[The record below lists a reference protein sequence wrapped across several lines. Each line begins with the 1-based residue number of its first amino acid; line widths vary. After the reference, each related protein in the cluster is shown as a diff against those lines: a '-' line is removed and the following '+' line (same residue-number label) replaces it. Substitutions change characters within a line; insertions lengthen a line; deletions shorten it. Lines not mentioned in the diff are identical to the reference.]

1 MTKKQLSRSWRAR
14 KVYWATFVIAMDY
27 VWLMLKS
34 KIFGKSYFD
43 NHSKAVHIRSANRLR
58 KVFLELRGLFIKIGQ
73 LISILST
80 FLPDEFRKPLEDFQ
94 DHAPERPFSEI
105 VKRVEEEL
113 KTPWNKHFSKI
124 EEVPL
129 ASASIGQVHR
139 GTLHNGDEVAIKVQH
154 EHIPQLSEIDLDL
167 FENVNNLS
175 ARIFKIKG
183 MKEVASEVRA
193 MIEEELD
200 YGQEAKNMDLM
211 QESIGS
217 EENVIVPKIYKEL
230 STDRLLVSGFCEG
243 VKINNLQQLD
253 AWGIDRQNLTKEVL
267 ELCCKMV
274 LKDGLYH
281 ADPHP
286 GNILVNEKGQMVWLD
301 FGAIARLHPKMKK
314 GLANLIEGVARQDT
328 DEIVDALKFMG
339 FVTRGEDA
347 EKFAEK
353 MIDAGQE
360 FLENEV
366 KMDGFNFNNIE
377 FDPTSADFSKIINL
391 ISFKDIANTF
401 QVPKDYILL
410 NRMLILI
417 MGLSG
422 ELAPKMNPIEVVRP
436 YIKNM
441 MLSDRDHLFSF
452 VKDTIQSNL
461 TNLITLPGEFRKVLN
476 KTKRGNL
483 ELKIKSFDDRTNAFY
498 FLGQQFLFGILAMG
512 AAAFAY
518 DAFKDGFH
526 DIYRWSLGGAGLS
539 AFLFLRAMILARRFR
554 KR

>member
-43 NHSKAVHIRSANRLR
+43 NHSKAVHIRSAHRLR

-124 EEVPL
+124 EEVSL

-328 DEIVDALKFMG
+328 DEIVEALKFMG
-339 FVTRGEDA
+339 FVSRGEDA

-518 DAFKDGFH
+518 DAFKGGFF
-526 DIYRWSLGGAGLS
+526 DIYRWSLGGAGVS
-539 AFLFLRAMILARRFR
+539 TFLFLRAMFLARRYR

>member
-1 MTKKQLSRSWRAR
+1 M
-14 KVYWATFVIAMDY
+14 
-27 VWLMLKS
+27 KS

-43 NHSKAVHIRSANRLR
+43 KHSKKVHIRSAHRLR
-58 KVFLELRGLFIKIGQ
+58 KAFLELQGLFIKIGQ

-94 DHAPERPFSEI
+94 DHAPARPFEEI
-105 VKRVEEEL
+105 KKRVEEEL
-113 KTPWNKHFSKI
+113 DAPIETHFSKI

-139 GTLHNGDEVAIKVQH
+139 GTLKNGDEVAIKVQH
-154 EHIPQLSEIDLDL
+154 NHIPQLAEIDLDL
-167 FENVNNLS
+167 FEKVNS
-175 ARIFKIKG
+175 IVARIFKIRG
-183 MKEVASEVRA
+183 MKEVAGEVRI

-200 YGQEAKNMDLM
+200 YGQEMTNMELM
-211 QESIGS
+211 RESLAT
-217 EENVIVPKIYKEL
+217 EENILVPKTYPKL
-230 STDRLLVSGFCEG
+230 STKRLLVSEFCKG
-243 VKINNLQQLD
+243 VKINNLHQLETWD
-253 AWGIDRQNLTKEVL
+253 IDRQQLATEVL
-267 ELCCKMV
+267 ELSCKMV

-286 GNILVNEKGQMVWLD
+286 GNILVNEKGEMVWLD
-301 FGAIARLHPKMKK
+301 FGAIARLNPKMKK

-328 DEIVDALKFMG
+328 EDIVSALKFMG
-339 FVTRGEDA
+339 FVSRGDGA

-366 KMDGFNFNNIE
+366 QMDGFNFNNIE
-377 FDPTSADFSKIINL
+377 FDPTSADFSKILNL
-391 ISFKDIANTF
+391 ISFKDIANTY

-410 NRMLILI
+410 NRMMILV

-422 ELAPKMNPIEVVRP
+422 ELAPQMNPIEVVRP

-441 MLSDRDHLFSF
+441 MLNDREQLFSF
-452 VKDTIQSNL
+452 VRDTIQSNL

-476 KTKRGNL
+476 KAKRGDL
-483 ELKIKSFDDRTNAFY
+483 ELRIKTFDDRSNAFY
-498 FLGQQFLFGILAMG
+498 FLGQQFLFGLLALG
-512 AAAFAY
+512 FGAFAY
-518 DAFKDGFH
+518 QAFQDEFFRMYKCM
-526 DIYRWSLGGAGLS
+526 IGGAGIS
-539 AFLFLRAMILARRFR
+539 GFLFFRALFLASRYR

>member
-1 MTKKQLSRSWRAR
+1 MTKKQLNRSWRAR

-27 VWLMLKS
+27 VWLFLKS

-43 NHSKAVHIRSANRLR
+43 NHSKAVHIRSAHRLR

-105 VKRVEEEL
+105 IKRVEEEL

-124 EEVPL
+124 EEKPL

-139 GTLHNGDEVAIKVQH
+139 ATLMTGEEVAVKVQH
-154 EHIPQLSEIDLDL
+154 DHIPQLAHIDLDL
-167 FENVNNLS
+167 FENVNNLVS
-175 ARIFKIKG
+175 RIFKIKG
-183 MKEVASEVRA
+183 MKEVASEVRV

-200 YGQEAKNMDLM
+200 YGQEATNMKLM
-211 QESIGS
+211 RESIGS
-217 EENVIVPKIYKEL
+217 AENVIVPKIYEEL
-230 STDRLLVSGFCEG
+230 STDRLLVSEFCEG

-253 AWGIDRQNLTKEVL
+253 AWGIDRQQLTKEVL

-314 GLANLIEGVARQDT
+314 GLASLIEGVARQDT

-339 FVTRGEDA
+339 FVNRGGDA

-391 ISFKDIANTF
+391 FSFKDIANTF

-422 ELAPKMNPIEVVRP
+422 ELAPQMNPIEVVRP

-483 ELKIKSFDDRTNAFY
+483 ELKIKSFDDRSNAFY
-498 FLGQQFLFGILAMG
+498 FLGQQFLFGVLAMG

-518 DAFKDGFH
+518 DAFKDDFY
-526 DIYRWSLGGAGLS
+526 DVYRWCLGGAGVS
-539 AFLFLRAMILARRFR
+539 VFLFLRAMFLAGRYR

>member
-27 VWLMLKS
+27 IWLMLKS

-43 NHSKAVHIRSANRLR
+43 KRSKAVHIRSAYRLR

-105 VKRVEEEL
+105 IKRVEEEL

-124 EEVPL
+124 EKLPL

-139 GTLHNGDEVAIKVQH
+139 ATLHNGDEVAVKVQH
-154 EHIPQLSEIDLDL
+154 EHIPKLANIDLDL
-167 FENVNNLS
+167 FENVNNLA

-183 MKEVASEVRA
+183 MREVASEVRV

-200 YGQEAKNMDLM
+200 YGQEGRNMDLM

-253 AWGIDRQNLTKEVL
+253 AWGIDRRKLTKDVL

-301 FGAIARLHPKMKK
+301 FGAIARLNPKMKK
-314 GLANLIEGVARQDT
+314 GLASLIEGVARQDT
-328 DEIVDALKFMG
+328 DEIVEALKFMG
-339 FVTRGEDA
+339 FVSRGEDA

-366 KMDGFNFNNIE
+366 KIEGFNFNNIE

-391 ISFKDIANTF
+391 FSFKDIANTF

-422 ELAPKMNPIEVVRP
+422 ELAPQMNPIEVVRP

-483 ELKIKSFDDRTNAFY
+483 ELKIKSFDDRSNAFY

-518 DAFKDGFH
+518 DAFKDGFY
-526 DIYRWSLGGAGLS
+526 DIYRWCLGGVGVS
-539 AFLFLRAMILARRFR
+539 AFLFLRAMFLAGRYR